1 MRVRQVMGS
10 GVRRE
15 SYALVDDDGRL
26 IELVDDYLA
35 LCSDREHSP
44 NTLRARAYDLKEWL
58 TFLRLLDI
66 EPLAAVP
73 EHVDQ
78 FAGWLRR
85 PVGPGQLRPVR
96 AEDGPSREATTVNR
110 VLNSVYM
117 FYEFHARRG
126 VGMGAQLER
135 HRPARPGDHAGFL
148 AGIVERSVKA
158 RPTRLKEEKRRPETL
173 SDAEVQQILDSCDRL
188 RDRLLM
194 ALMLE
199 TGCRIGQAL
208 GLRHEDINTDRLT
221 ITLRPRENNANRA
234 RGKSRDPKQIPVRR
248 ALLDLY
254 ADYLFG
260 EYGELDSDY
269 VFVNLWNGPIGA
281 PMGYWAVM
289 SLVKRLRRRA
299 GVDFHPH
306 LFRHTHATALLRA
319 GVRLEVVSELLT
331 HVSVQTTAETYAHL
345 DADDLADEL
354 TRVGFWEEAR

>member
-1 MRVRQVMGS
+1 MRVRQVAGS
-10 GVRRE
+10 GMRRE
-15 SYALVDDDGRL
+15 TYTLVDDDGRVVD
-26 IELVDDYLA
+26 LVDDFLA
-35 LCSDREHSP
+35 LCTDREHSP
-44 NTLRARAYDLKEWL
+44 NTLRARAHDLKAWL

-85 PVGPGQLRPVR
+85 PIGPGRLRPVKDD
-96 AEDGPSREATTVNR
+96 DGPSREAATVNR
-110 VLNSVYM
+110 ILNSVYM

-135 HRPARPGDHAGFL
+135 HRPPRPGDHAGFL
-148 AGIVERSVKA
+148 AGIAERSVKE
-158 RPTRLKEEKRRPETL
+158 RPTRLKEKKRRPQTL
-173 SDAEVQQILDSCDRL
+173 ADAEVQQILDACDRL

-194 ALMLE
+194 ALMFE

-208 GLRHEDINTDRLT
+208 GLRHEDINTDRRT
-221 ITLRPRENNANRA
+221 IMLRPRENNANRA
-234 RGKSRDPKQIPVRR
+234 RGKSRDPKQIPVRQ

-254 ADYLFG
+254 AGYLFG
-260 EYGELDSDY
+260 EYAELDCDY

-289 SLVKRLRRRA
+289 SLVKRLRRRT

-319 GVRLEVVSELLT
+319 GVRLEVASELLT
-331 HVSVQTTAETYAHL
+331 HVSVETTAQTYAHL

-354 TRVGFWEEAR
+354 TRVGFWNAR